1 MAFRPISNL
10 VGVARLF
17 FWGLQALLVRVI
29 RSLKSDPDLSSA
41 EERVLN
47 ALSDLSKPV
56 FSAFAEFPL
65 WTTDVESNSRRY
77 ISEIVKLK
85 ELTEDF
91 KNLDPVAIGAQFARV
106 RYSFPMD
113 LLPTRAEAIA

>member
-1 MAFRPISNL
+1 M
-10 VGVARLF
+10 
-17 FWGLQALLVRVI
+17 
-29 RSLKSDPDLSSA
+29 
-41 EERVLN
+41 
-47 ALSDLSKPV
+47 
-56 FSAFAEFPL
+56 
-65 WTTDVESNSRRY
+65 ESNSRRY

-113 LLPTRAEAIA
+113 LLQLEQRQLLKLSAMDVKLAKVESPADLDSLKDWVESAILKYPDGKMEERSLRAFDRQGCTGISWDCRRL